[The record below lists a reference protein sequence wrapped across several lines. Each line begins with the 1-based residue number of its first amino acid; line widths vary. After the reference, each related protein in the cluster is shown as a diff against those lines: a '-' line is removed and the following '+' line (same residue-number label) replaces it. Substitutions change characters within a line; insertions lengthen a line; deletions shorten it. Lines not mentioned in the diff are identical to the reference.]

1 MNLPPKD
8 PDMPNPNTPADGA
21 EQPNIEASSRHAA
34 VIAGERSAS
43 AASTDSEAAAGAP
56 VPGEFSGSPSSADG
70 PRAAPGQPA
79 GGWSGQHPHMFHLSA
94 WAPEVFTGGTLQGA
108 TGENWKI
115 LSGQQASVYLAR
127 LEPGGVREPHW
138 HPSAWELNF
147 VISGSARWS
156 FVGPEATHDMFEVV
170 KGDLVFAPQG
180 HFHYFENAS
189 DTEDLVVLIIFNSS
203 ASEPADD
210 VGIVASLSAIPVDVL
225 GAVFGASPEIFKQI
239 PRKLDRVTITRKPQ
253 AQAPD
258 QPEGAAAS
266 ARSNTYEGQ
275 A

>member
-1 MNLPPKD
+1 MLNS
-8 PDMPNPNTPADGA
+8 NTPADGDQ
-21 EQPNIEASSRHAA
+21 QPNIEASSRHAG
-34 VIAGERSAS
+34 VVAGERSAPATPAES
-43 AASTDSEAAAGAP
+43 QAAGSAP
-56 VPGEFSGSPSSADG
+56 TAVESSARD
-70 PRAAPGQPA
+70 QPA
-79 GGWSGQHPHMFHLSA
+79 GGWSGQHPHLFHLSA
-94 WAPEVFTGGTLQGA
+94 WAPDVFAGGTLQGA
-108 TGENWKI
+108 TGDNWKI

-147 VISGSARWS
+147 VIAGSARWS
-156 FVGPEATHDMFEVV
+156 FVGPEATHDMFEVA

-225 GAVFGASPEIFKQI
+225 GAVFGVSAEHFGLI
-239 PRKLDRVTITRKPQ
+239 PRKLERVTITRKPVSKATGRLEPATASTRSDNNEEQ
-253 AQAPD
+253 A
-258 QPEGAAAS
+258 
-266 ARSNTYEGQ
+266 
-275 A
+275 

>member
-1 MNLPPKD
+1 
-8 PDMPNPNTPADGA
+8 MPNSNTPADGA
-21 EQPNIEASSRHAA
+21 QQPDIEASSRHSA
-34 VIAGERSAS
+34 VISGERSTS
-43 AASTDSEAAAGAP
+43 AALPESQAAGDAAG
-56 VPGEFSGSPSSADG
+56 PGNSGAGPSPT
-70 PRAAPGQPA
+70 A

-94 WAPEVFTGGTLQGA
+94 WAPDVFTGGTLQGA
-108 TGENWKI
+108 TGDNWKI
-115 LSGQQASVYLAR
+115 LASQQASVYLAR
-127 LEPGGVREPHW
+127 LEPRGVREPHW

-156 FVGPEATHDMFEVV
+156 FVGPEATHDTFEVT

-189 DTEDLVVLIIFNSS
+189 ETEDLVVLIVFNSS

-225 GAVFGASPEIFKQI
+225 GAVFGASPELFQQV
-239 PRKLDRVTITRKPQ
+239 PRKLERVTITRKPK
-253 AQAPD
+253 AKAPD
-258 QPEGAAAS
+258 ASEAAAAS
-266 ARSNTYEGQ
+266 VRSDIYEGQ